1 MNTGKIM
8 EEFERKSTG
17 MGLDLLFNA
26 TADKK
31 NATSKLSE
39 IGGSAAPKPP
49 TQQFLAT
56 KLGSTVVQSGGN
68 EFFEIKQPTPITIGF
83 SNNSPEAKYSPNKI
97 FGIPSP
103 SNRHQNS
110 SPSKPALL

>member
-1 MNTGKIM
+1 MNSGKIM

-17 MGLDLLFNA
+17 IGLDLLFNATADKKNA

-49 TQQFLAT
+49 T
-56 KLGSTVVQSGGN
+56 
-68 EFFEIKQPTPITIGF
+68 
-83 SNNSPEAKYSPNKI
+83 
-97 FGIPSP
+97 
-103 SNRHQNS
+103 
-110 SPSKPALL
+110 

>member
-39 IGGSAAPKPP
+39 ISGLAAPKPP
-49 TQQFLAT
+49 T
-56 KLGSTVVQSGGN
+56 
-68 EFFEIKQPTPITIGF
+68 
-83 SNNSPEAKYSPNKI
+83 
-97 FGIPSP
+97 
-103 SNRHQNS
+103 
-110 SPSKPALL
+110 